1 MLCIATLPPPDH
13 IRDRLVDPLAVSD
26 RNDQRIDTIAAL
38 EEVLQA
44 QAAASKAGERADAL
58 APADERG
65 AAGEAVSLALRGHT
79 KGDG

>member
-38 EEVLQA
+38 A
-44 QAAASKAGERADAL
+44 QVQVAMDIRQ
-58 APADERG
+58 RH
-65 AAGEAVSLALRGHT
+65 AVS
-79 KGDG
+79 